1 MSGKSIFDSING
13 SYAHGLSFGGYR
25 VRKYQLI
32 FTSVIEAFAKPFLSS
47 MKKKTNKIKNK
58 NSHTVSLEYAGL
70 HQTIYGE

>member
-1 MSGKSIFDSING
+1 M
-13 SYAHGLSFGGYR
+13 
-25 VRKYQLI
+25 RKYQLI